1 MVTHSGAVE
10 FWTGCMAPGGCGASW
25 FIVGEEDMTTAMVA
39 ARVAR
44 AREKKRSGRDS
55 ARPHR
60 TPPHTTALPFWY
72 VSIFFFIAV
81 LMELS
86 CRDIRSRAVSYEN
99 EFKPTSLRSR
109 LIVGVKFLK

>member
-1 MVTHSGAVE
+1 MIDQLIVVTHSGAVE

-60 TPPHTTALPFWY
+60 TPPHTTAFALLVRQHLFLY
-72 VSIFFFIAV
+72 CRFNGAV
-81 LMELS
+81 
-86 CRDIRSRAVSYEN
+86 V
-99 EFKPTSLRSR
+99 
-109 LIVGVKFLK
+109 